1 MSHGMIQTLYAH
13 ATEMYT
19 VFCTLSGKDDADW
32 VNAEIRELMV
42 LEPGATGKPRLTWK
56 NGRQNDKCAHAMAI
70 TKRTFQFS
78 YSHKLIGKKE
88 TF

>member
-32 VNAEIRELMV
+32 VNTEIRELMV
-42 LEPGATGKPRLTWK
+42 LEPGATGKPRLT
-56 NGRQNDKCAHAMAI
+56 
-70 TKRTFQFS
+70 
-78 YSHKLIGKKE
+78 
-88 TF
+88 